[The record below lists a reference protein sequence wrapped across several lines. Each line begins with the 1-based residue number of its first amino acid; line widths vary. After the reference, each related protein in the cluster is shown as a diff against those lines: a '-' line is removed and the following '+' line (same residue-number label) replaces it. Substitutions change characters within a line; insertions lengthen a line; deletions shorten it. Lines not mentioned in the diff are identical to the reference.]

1 MNTKES
7 LIRIIFL
14 SLLLY
19 SMLSLAASGREL
31 KEALAKKL
39 DLEYQLG
46 LLTSQKQMLQAKLSR
61 EISENEIEQLARQ
74 RLGLVKAGE
83 KIFYFTTDREG
94 RPWNWQ

>member
-19 SMLSLAASGREL
+19 SMPSLAASGREL
-31 KEALAKKL
+31 EEALTKKQK
-39 DLEYQLG
+39 LEKQLW
-46 LLTSQKQMLQAKLSR
+46 LLTSQKQALQDKLSR
-61 EISENEIEQLARQ
+61 EITEAEIEQLARQ